1 MDGTVEKRPSAE
13 TTAPSIDQDL
23 RMLMARANQYCA
35 AREQSKDECRAIRWE
50 IDGTTYFWEIGG
62 AGIASSEPRGTTC
75 TLRCSREVL
84 RRLAR
89 RELPFFLA
97 LWATGD
103 VQFEGDFSD
112 AFRLGYLFLGDKRSR
127 RIVFLAHC
135 FLNMNTRFPEG
146 ADFPGANAPLVEL
159 LLQSEVGIVQMP
171 CPEFLCLGLEKTR
184 WGMGSE
190 AAIRG
195 AFRRV
200 AETVADQ
207 IEAYGRC
214 GYEILGIIGMNPSPS
229 CGVEVSKGKG
239 TMLGR
244 DRDTSEKTEF
254 GVFIEE
260 LTMLIR
266 DRGLP
271 LPPIFGVRRT
281 LPGEGGLEKQ
291 LQLLRERFDRKPRRA
306 TRMA

>member
-1 MDGTVEKRPSAE
+1 MTHPSVEH
-13 TTAPSIDQDL
+13 DL
-23 RMLMARANQYCA
+23 WALMARANQVWA
-35 AREQSKDECRAIRWE
+35 GRLQPEAEPWTIRWE
-50 IDGTTYFWEIGG
+50 IEGRTYFWKIGG
-62 AGIASSEPRGTTC
+62 RGVAFTEPGHFRC

-84 RRLAR
+84 RKLAR

-97 LWATGD
+97 LWVTGD
-103 VQFEGDFSD
+103 VQFEGDFPD
-112 AFRLGYLFLGDKRSR
+112 AFRLGYLFLGDKRNH

-146 ADFPGANAPLVEL
+146 AEFPGANIPLVEL

-171 CPEFLCLGLEKTR
+171 CPEFLCLGLEKTG
-184 WGMGSE
+184 WGVGSE
-190 AAIRG
+190 AEIRG
-195 AFRRV
+195 SFRRV

-207 IEAYGRC
+207 VEAYLGG

-239 TMLGR
+239 TMLGL
-244 DRDTSEKTEF
+244 DRDTSEKTEP

-260 LTMLIR
+260 LTTLIQA
-266 DRGLP
+266 RGLP
-271 LPPIFGVRRT
+271 LPPVFGVRRT

-291 LQLLRERFDRKPRRA
+291 LQQVRERFGGSPQ
-306 TRMA
+306 TPECMT

>member
-1 MDGTVEKRPSAE
+1 MTHPSVEH
-13 TTAPSIDQDL
+13 DL
-23 RMLMARANQYCA
+23 RALMARTNQDWA
-35 AREQSKDECRAIRWE
+35 GRLQPKAEPRTIRWE
-50 IDGTTYFWEIGG
+50 IDGRTYFWKIGG
-62 AGIASSEPRGTTC
+62 GGVTFTGPGHSRC

-84 RRLAR
+84 RKLAR

-97 LWATGD
+97 LWVTGD

-112 AFRLGYLFLGDKRSR
+112 AFRLGYLFLGDKRNH

-146 ADFPGANAPLVEL
+146 AEFPGANVPLVEL

-171 CPEFLCLGLEKTR
+171 CPEFLCLGLEKTG
-184 WGMGSE
+184 WAVGSE

-207 IEAYGRC
+207 VEAYLGC
-214 GYEILGIIGMNPSPS
+214 GYKILGIIGMNPSPS

-239 TMLGR
+239 TMLGL
-244 DRDTSEKTEF
+244 DRDTSEKAEP

-260 LTMLIR
+260 LTTLIQE
-266 DRGLP
+266 RGLP
-271 LPPIFGVRRT
+271 LPPVFGVRRT

-291 LQLLRERFDRKPRRA
+291 LQQVRERFGGSPQSPEC
-306 TRMA
+306 MA

>member
-1 MDGTVEKRPSAE
+1 MTHPSVEH
-13 TTAPSIDQDL
+13 DL
-23 RMLMARANQYCA
+23 RALMARANQDWA
-35 AREQSKDECRAIRWE
+35 GRLQPKAEPRTIRWE
-50 IDGTTYFWEIGG
+50 IDGGTYFWKIGSG
-62 AGIASSEPRGTTC
+62 GVTCTGPGHSRC

-84 RRLAR
+84 GKLAR

-112 AFRLGYLFLGDKRSR
+112 AFRLGYLFLGDKRNH

-146 ADFPGANAPLVEL
+146 AEFPGANVPLLEL

-171 CPEFLCLGLEKTR
+171 CPEFLCLGLEKAG
-184 WGMGSE
+184 WGVGSE
-190 AAIRG
+190 AEIRG
-195 AFRRV
+195 AFRGV

-207 IEAYGRC
+207 VEAYLGC

-239 TMLGR
+239 TMLGLG
-244 DRDTSEKTEF
+244 RDTSEKAES

-260 LTMLIR
+260 LTTLIQE
-266 DRGLP
+266 RGLP
-271 LPPIFGVRRT
+271 LPPVFGVRRT

-291 LQLLRERFDRKPRRA
+291 LQQVRERFGGSPQSPKCIA
-306 TRMA
+306 

>member
-1 MDGTVEKRPSAE
+1 MTRPSVE
-13 TTAPSIDQDL
+13 HDL
-23 RMLMARANQYCA
+23 GALMARAHQDWA
-35 AREQSKDECRAIRWE
+35 GRLQPKAEPWTIRWE
-50 IDGTTYFWEIGG
+50 IDGRTYFWKIGG
-62 AGIASSEPRGTTC
+62 GGVTFTGPDHSRC

-84 RRLAR
+84 RKLAR

-112 AFRLGYLFLGDKRSR
+112 AFRLGYLFLGDKRNH

-146 ADFPGANAPLVEL
+146 AEFPGANVPLVEL

-171 CPEFLCLGLEKTR
+171 CPEFLCLGLEKTG
-184 WGMGSE
+184 WGVGSE

-207 IEAYGRC
+207 VEAYLGG

-229 CGVEVSKGKG
+229 CGVEVSKGRG
-239 TMLGR
+239 TMLGL
-244 DRDTSEKTEF
+244 DRDTSEKAEQ
-254 GVFIEE
+254 GVFIQE
-260 LTMLIR
+260 LTRLIR
-266 DRGLP
+266 ERALP
-271 LPPIFGVRRT
+271 LPPVFGVRRT

-291 LQLLRERFDRKPRRA
+291 LQQVRERFGGRSQSPKGVA
-306 TRMA
+306 

>member
-1 MDGTVEKRPSAE
+1 MLEPSVE
-13 TTAPSIDQDL
+13 QDL
-23 RMLMARANQYCA
+23 SALMAWANRDGV
-35 AREQSKDECRAIRWE
+35 ARLRVKDEGRTIRWE
-50 IDGTTYFWEIGG
+50 IEGTSYHWKTDGG
-62 AGIASSEPRGTTC
+62 GIAWAEPGPAQC

-84 RRLAR
+84 RKLAR

-97 LWATGD
+97 IWGTRE
-103 VQFEGDFSD
+103 VQFDGDFPD
-112 AFRLGYLFLGDKRSR
+112 AFRLGYLLLGDKRTR

-146 ADFPGANAPLVEL
+146 ADFAGANIPLVEL

-171 CPEFLCLGLEKTR
+171 CPEFLCLGLEKTN
-184 WGMGSE
+184 WGVGSA
-190 AAIRG
+190 AAIRDS
-195 AFRRV
+195 FRRV

-207 IEAYGRC
+207 VEAYLGL
-214 GYEILGIIGMNPSPS
+214 GYEVLGIIGMNPSPS
-229 CGVEVSKGKG
+229 CGVEASKGKG

-244 DRDTSEKTEF
+244 DRDTSEQAEP

-260 LTMLIR
+260 LIRLIQER
-266 DRGLP
+266 RLP

-291 LQLLRERFDRKPRRA
+291 LQQVRERLGGNPRGPECLVQSV
-306 TRMA
+306 TD

>member
-1 MDGTVEKRPSAE
+1 MTHQSVE
-13 TTAPSIDQDL
+13 QDL
-23 RMLMARANQYCA
+23 YTLMARVDQDRA
-35 AREQSKDECRAIRWE
+35 ARLRPKDEPWTIRWE
-50 IDGTTYFWEIGG
+50 IDGGSYYWRIGG
-62 AGIASSEPRGTTC
+62 GGVAATESGHSRC

-84 RRLAR
+84 TKLAR

-103 VQFEGDFSD
+103 VQFEGEFSD

-146 ADFPGANAPLVEL
+146 AEFPGAHVPLVEL

-171 CPEFLCLGLEKTR
+171 CPEFLCLGLEKTG
-184 WGMGSE
+184 WAVGSE

-207 IEAYGRC
+207 VEAYLGC

-229 CGVEVSKGKG
+229 CGAEVSKGKG
-239 TMLGR
+239 TMLGL
-244 DRDTSEKTEF
+244 DRDTSEKSQP

-260 LTMLIR
+260 LTMLIQE
-266 DRGLP
+266 RGLP

-281 LPGEGGLEKQ
+281 LPGEGGPEKQ
-291 LQLLRERFDRKPRRA
+291 LQQVRERLGGRPRIPGA
-306 TRMA
+306 